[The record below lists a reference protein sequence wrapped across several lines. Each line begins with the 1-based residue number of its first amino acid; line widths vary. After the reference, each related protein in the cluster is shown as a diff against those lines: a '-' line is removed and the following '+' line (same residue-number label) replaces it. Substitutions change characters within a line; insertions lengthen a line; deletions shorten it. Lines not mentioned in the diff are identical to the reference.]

1 MSFLDR
7 TRNECSVISDL
18 VIHKLLDI
26 CTRYLC
32 EAVFSKLII
41 KSKNRSFLENVK
53 NSLRPALSC
62 INLGMI
68 GLCKNYQVD
77 PSECCA

>member
-32 EAVFSKLII
+32 EAVFSKLIMM
-41 KSKNRSFLENVK
+41 KSKNRYFLEKVK
-53 NSLRPALSC
+53 NVLRPVLS
-62 INLGMI
+62 
-68 GLCKNYQVD
+68 
-77 PSECCA
+77 